1 MLNQIEDDYV
11 IANYEFRSG
20 EILDELRLHYST
32 LGTPKLDA
40 AGSITNA
47 VLFLHWTGAS
57 GADLLAPAFSEEL
70 FGAGQALDLTEYF
83 VIVPDNIGHG
93 RSSKP
98 SDGLHAR
105 FPRYGFHDMVDLQ
118 HRLIT
123 LELGIRQLHLILG
136 LSIGGMH
143 AWMWGEQFPE
153 LMRALM
159 PVVSLPAPVSG
170 RNLLWR
176 RIVAQSVRTDPTW
189 KGGSYTE
196 QPRGFTTMFP
206 LIQMMLEGVPQLE
219 TMISGV
225 PQAEAFVRK
234 SEQAATTKVVAKSV
248 YQSPKGYAF
257 VAFVTGHTA
266 PEHEGSQIPCP
277 VDGCLYRNHI
287 RATHMMA
294 PLTHWKP
301 HLPIDPIG
309 EAGIVRGHPGGG
321 RGSDVD
327 WWFLRGH
334 RNSVQKIGLTNLV
347 VPGILKHAGAARST
361 WQRNETPEVV

>member
-118 HRLIT
+118 HRLVT

-234 SEQAATTKVVAKSV
+234 SEQAATTKDANDMV
-248 YQSPKGYAF
+248 YSLESSSDYNPQQLERIEASLFALNFEDDEFNPVELDVLPQAIGRVRNGSYFIVPRSPKTHGHASQMHPELWSEK
-257 VAFVTGHTA
+257 VAEF
-266 PEHEGSQIPCP
+266 
-277 VDGCLYRNHI
+277 L
-287 RATHMMA
+287 AT
-294 PLTHWKP
+294 L
-301 HLPIDPIG
+301 
-309 EAGIVRGHPGGG
+309 
-321 RGSDVD
+321 
-327 WWFLRGH
+327 
-334 RNSVQKIGLTNLV
+334 
-347 VPGILKHAGAARST
+347 
-361 WQRNETPEVV
+361 